1 MPTDE
6 LKEKTY
12 NGYGYKGHVQTV
24 ADIIRLVENGEE
36 IVIKNKQWR
45 TLFDFDDK
53 SDVPVLVQDMLVQR
67 ITADPNCLVI
77 IV

>member
-12 NGYGYKGHVQTV
+12 SDYGYKGHVPTV
-24 ADIIRLVENGEE
+24 GDIIRLVEDGEE

-53 SDVPVLVQDMLVQR
+53 SEVPVLVQDMIVQR